1 MRALFSVGG
10 HVAIARVLREH
21 RAALVPLAIVL
32 VVNVI
37 VLMAVVLPLTQ
48 RVESN
53 EQRAETAELAQSG
66 AEAELKQAEALRDGK
81 ARATT
86 DLDTFYKQVL
96 PADAAGARRITH
108 LKLQQ
113 KAREHNVQFERSATK
128 EETLNDSSLERQTI
142 SMNLSG
148 DWDDIRT
155 LIYDLETS
163 PDFVVIDNIVI
174 GEGMTGDAALAL
186 SLELST
192 YYRSSRPARARVG
205 GNGR

>member
-10 HVAIARVLREH
+10 DVAISRVVREH
-21 RAALVPLAIVL
+21 RTALVPLVIVL
-32 VVNVI
+32 AVNVV

-53 EQRAETAELAQSG
+53 EQRAETAELAQAG

-128 EETLNDSSLERQTI
+128 EETLNDSSLDRQTI

-163 PDFVVIDNIVI
+163 PDFVVIDNMVI
-174 GEGMTGDAALAL
+174 GEGMTGNATLAL

-192 YYRSSRPARARVG
+192 YYRSSRPAQARAG

>member
-1 MRALFSVGG
+1 MKALFSVGG
-10 HVAIARVLREH
+10 QVALSRVLREH
-21 RAALVPLAIVL
+21 RTALVPLIVVLAIN
-32 VVNVI
+32 VV

-53 EQRAETAELAQSG
+53 ERRAEAAELAQSA
-66 AEAELKQAEALRDGK
+66 AEAELKQAEALREGK

-86 DLDTFYKQVL
+86 DLETFYKQVL

-113 KAREHNVQFERSATK
+113 KARAHNVQFERSAIK
-128 EETLNDSSLERQTI
+128 EETVDDSSLERQTI

-174 GEGMTGDAALAL
+174 GETTGESGLAL

-192 YYRSSRPARARVG
+192 YYRSSRPARTRAG
-205 GNGR
+205 ANGR

>member
-1 MRALFSVGG
+1 MKALFGLGS
-10 HVAIARVLREH
+10 HVALSRVLREH

-32 VVNVI
+32 AINV
-37 VLMAVVLPLTQ
+37 VVLVALVLPMTQ

-53 EQRAETAELAQSG
+53 QQRAEAAERAQ
-66 AEAELKQAEALRDGK
+66 AAADMEFKQAEALRDGK

-86 DLDTFYKQVL
+86 DLEMFYEQVL
-96 PADAAGARRITH
+96 PGDAAGARRITH

-113 KAREHNVQFERSATK
+113 KARTHNVQFERSATK
-128 EETLNDSSLERQTI
+128 EETVDDSSLERQTI
-142 SMNLSG
+142 SMTLSG
-148 DWDDIRT
+148 DWDDIRA

-174 GEGMTGDAALAL
+174 GEGMAGNAALTL

-192 YYRSSRPARARVG
+192 YYRSPQPALARTGV
-205 GNGR
+205 NGR